1 MPREQREAGE
11 ARFRLL
17 ADSAPV
23 MIWRSDTTMG
33 CDWFNQPWL
42 DYTGRALEQ
51 ELGFGWADGVHP
63 LDAPACLEIYTRAF
77 ERREAFSMTYR
88 LRDRDGGYR
97 WLLDNGRPYFGENG
111 SFSGYLGSCVNVDQ
125 LVREKASLSLAAQE
139 RADVIAQRDLLLHE
153 VQHRVRNNLQ
163 LILSIID
170 MQARICPPE
179 TRKPLELIAG
189 RVRSIA
195 KAQAMVSDPAEG
207 PDIDLSEYIVSLA
220 QAAAGQSQ
228 RGEIVVRARTDPIR
242 MHLARAVP
250 LGLMIN
256 EIIAACVEHGADD
269 GEGDV
274 IRLAI
279 RSQDDGISIEIATG
293 AAGDLV
299 DEALK
304 TGRALSHRLIE
315 RLAAQAGA
323 RVENNSDGAARYSVH
338 VAP

>member
-1 MPREQREAGE
+1 MPREQREPGE

-17 ADSAPV
+17 ADNAPV
-23 MIWRSDTTMG
+23 MIWRSDATMG

-42 DYTGRALEQ
+42 DYTGRTLEQ

-63 LDAPACLEIYTRAF
+63 LDASVCLGVYTRAF
-77 ERREAFSMTYR
+77 ERREPFSMTYR

-97 WLLDNGRPYFGENG
+97 WLLDNGRPYFDE
-111 SFSGYLGSCVNVDQ
+111 SGAFCGYFGSCIDVDQ

-139 RADVIAQRDLLLHE
+139 RAKVIAQRDMLLHE

-163 LILSIID
+163 LIMSIVE

-179 TRKPLELIAG
+179 LRKPLELVAG

-195 KAQAMVSDPAEG
+195 RAQALVVDPTHDAE
-207 PDIDLSEYIVSLA
+207 IDFSEYIVSLA
-220 QAAAGQSQ
+220 QAAASQSQ
-228 RGEIVVRARTDPIR
+228 RGEIVVRAETEPVR
-242 MHLARAVP
+242 MHLARAAP

-269 GEGDV
+269 GEGGV

-279 RSQDDGISIEIATG
+279 RWQDDGISIEIAAG
-293 AAGDLV
+293 ASGALV

-304 TGRALSHRLIE
+304 TGRALSLRLIE
-315 RLAAQAGA
+315 RLAA
-323 RVENNSDGAARYSVH
+323 
-338 VAP
+338 